1 MNLVAAGVALA
12 AALCYAVAA
21 TLQHRAARQEPTQ
34 ATLDPRLLVRLIH
47 RPQWVVGGA
56 ADLTGAGLHGTALAL
71 GPLALVQPMLV
82 SGLIL
87 AVPLEAGLDRRRP
100 TRRDLT
106 GAILGGAGLAT
117 FVIVAEPR
125 PGPLRPEH
133 ANLLPVAAG
142 VGLFVA
148 ALVFMA
154 SRVQRGW
161 RATVLG
167 IAAGAGYALAATL
180 AKACLDRLTDDG
192 WGLLFDWRLY
202 ALGVV
207 GLISIVLNQNAFQA
221 GTLAG
226 PLTGI
231 VLTDPLVSL
240 VIGVTAYHER
250 LNLDGI
256 RPLIELLA
264 LGTMAAGVRLV
275 STVWTHEP
283 APIRTGDAT
292 SSSD

>member
-1 MNLVAAGVALA
+1 MNVAAALVALA
-12 AALCYAVAA
+12 AALCYSVAA
-21 TLQHRAARQEPTQ
+21 TLQHRAARREPTQ

-47 RPQWVVGGA
+47 RPQWLLGGA
-56 ADLTGAGLHGTALAL
+56 ADLTGAGLHGTALVL

-87 AVPLEAGLDRRRP
+87 AVPLEAALDRKRP
-100 TRRDLT
+100 KRRDLA
-106 GAILGGAGLAT
+106 GVIIGGAGLGT
-117 FVIVAEPR
+117 FVVVAEPR
-125 PGPLRPEH
+125 PGPLSPEY
-133 ANLLPVAAG
+133 ASLIGVSAMVGLLVAILVSVAARAKG
-142 VGLFVA
+142 
-148 ALVFMA
+148 
-154 SRVQRGW
+154 GW

-202 ALGVV
+202 ALGIV
-207 GLISIVLNQNAFQA
+207 GLCSIVLNQNAFQA

-231 VLTDPLVSL
+231 VLTDPMVSI
-240 VIGVTAYHER
+240 VIGLTAYHER

-256 RPLIELLA
+256 RPLIVALALLA
-264 LGTMAAGVRLV
+264 MAIGVRLV
-275 STVWTHEP
+275 STVYTP
-283 APIRTGDAT
+283 RP
-292 SSSD
+292 